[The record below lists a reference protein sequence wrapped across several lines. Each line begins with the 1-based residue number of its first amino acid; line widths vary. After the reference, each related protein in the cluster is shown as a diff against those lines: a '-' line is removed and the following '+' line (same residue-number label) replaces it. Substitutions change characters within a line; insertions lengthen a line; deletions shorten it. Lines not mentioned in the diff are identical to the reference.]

1 MNHNIFS
8 DDNKEYYFFPSKIT
22 NQFKSSSKEEK
33 SIKSTFKSTSKENKD
48 INCLFKSKKP
58 ISKSSNIKNSNKTQ
72 KLFSS
77 SSYSNKSF
85 NSKEKDLLLENNNR
99 SDNSDLNLNESD
111 SIISFSKLKDIKSSQ
126 FYSDGKR
133 GNNKAK
139 KVIHNNKREV
149 RIIISND
156 KNINEEVENDNHLSP
171 QSKKNKKNKKKST
184 LQNSLLEKAIK
195 IVNGQNNNLLNKKR
209 NRPKHTDLYSDNRKE
224 KIKTSFFNSIF
235 LMIND
240 DLKKFKK
247 LKPFYIYPEM
257 VKIQPYL
264 HSLNRDKDF
273 NIALSLKVKNILYTD
288 KDIKIFFHKKNK
300 NENDKNSIN
309 KVKLDNSNNK
319 EIINKIEKINININ
333 QEKNEKIKE
342 CSLKLN
348 EIFNYSLEKMYS
360 QYINDVKCFD
370 NYQTLKNELENQRKK
385 GKNESYIELLK
396 QKAFEMLNNYKKILI
411 SKNKA
416 NK

>member
-288 KDIKIFFHKKNK
+288 RDIKIFFHKKNK

>member
-300 NENDKNSIN
+300 NENDKNYIN

>member
-8 DDNKEYYFFPSKIT
+8 DDYKDYYFFPSKIT
-22 NQFKSSSKEEK
+22 NQFRSSSKEEK

-77 SSYSNKSF
+77 SSYSNRSP

-99 SDNSDLNLNESD
+99 SENSDLNLNESD

-171 QSKKNKKNKKKST
+171 QNQKNKKNKKKST
-184 LQNSLLEKAIK
+184 LQNSLYEKAIK

-342 CSLKLN
+342 CTLKLN

>member
-385 GKNESYIELLK
+385 G
-396 QKAFEMLNNYKKILI
+396 
-411 SKNKA
+411 
-416 NK
+416 